1 MIKQIFKIEKYWKV
15 IVYYNIDYSFF
26 DDIYFELRLL
36 NFSKESIDDIFNKIK
51 SGNVKAATCN
61 SIEERVSV
69 VLFGNHNNDID
80 YINSIVHEAEHVKQA
95 LLRAYSVDDIG
106 ENAAYTIGY
115 IVSRMY
121 SIFKNIKK

>member
-69 VLFGNHNNDID
+69 VLFGNHSNDID

>member
-1 MIKQIFKIEKYWKV
+1 MIKQMFKIEKYWKI

-51 SGNVKAATCN
+51 SGKVKAATCN
-61 SIEERVSV
+61 SIEERVSI
-69 VLFGNHNNDID
+69 VLFGNHSNDID

>member
-36 NFSKESIDDIFNKIK
+36 NFSKESIDDIFSKIK

-69 VLFGNHNNDID
+69 VLFGNHSNDID

>member
-69 VLFGNHNNDID
+69 VLFGNHSSDID

>member
-1 MIKQIFKIEKYWKV
+1 MLILYFFLYLELNKIA
-15 IVYYNIDYSFF
+15 
-26 DDIYFELRLL
+26 
-36 NFSKESIDDIFNKIK
+36 FSKESIDDIFNKIK

>member
-51 SGNVKAATCN
+51 SGNVKAVTCN

-69 VLFGNHNNDID
+69 VLFGNHSNDID

>member
-1 MIKQIFKIEKYWKV
+1 
-15 IVYYNIDYSFF
+15 
-26 DDIYFELRLL
+26 
-36 NFSKESIDDIFNKIK
+36 
-51 SGNVKAATCN
+51 
-61 SIEERVSV
+61 
-69 VLFGNHNNDID
+69 
-80 YINSIVHEAEHVKQA
+80 VHEAEHVKQA